1 MTKTIQINK
10 VSKINSPYAIAY
22 AIVYANKYAS
32 VMQLDMLNI
41 CFIVYM
47 FKCLNVLSFNFLTF
61 NY

>member
-1 MTKTIQINK
+1 MTKTTQINK
-10 VSKINSPYAIAY
+10 VNKINGSYAIAY
-22 AIVYANKYAS
+22 AIVYAIKYTS

>member
-1 MTKTIQINK
+1 MTKIIQINK
-10 VSKINSPYAIAY
+10 VNKINSRYAIAY
-22 AIVYANKYAS
+22 TIGYANEYAS